1 MKKKSIFLFVVFL
14 VLISTLGVFTIG
26 AINHTE
32 DGTCPIAMGSDC
44 SYMDN
49 AIAMASHH
57 ISGIQALSEGVTTS
71 SLSIALILLSVA
83 FVLLFIKPANFL
95 DNLVTNFR
103 YFYTRPTT
111 YPVFLR
117 ILKWIALRNK
127 LDTYA
132 YARANSDFRL

>member
-1 MKKKSIFLFVVFL
+1 MKKKSLLLFIVFL
-14 VLISTLGVFTIG
+14 VLISTLGVFTLG
-26 AINHTE
+26 AVNHGE
-32 DGTCPIAMGSDC
+32 HGTCPIAMGNDC
-44 SYMDN
+44 SYMSN
-49 AIAMASHH
+49 AFAMVDHH

-71 SLSIALILLSVA
+71 GLGIALMLLSVA

-103 YFYTRPTT
+103 YFYAKHTT
-111 YPVFLR
+111 HPVFLR